1 MFMTA
6 WKTLFKEETILKA
19 FEATGF
25 LPLKPEVI
33 LKRINQPVQSGQ
45 SSNSNSSVLSASNW
59 QKTKSLLGEVV
70 TDKSDPWA
78 QKLSQAFHRI
88 SVQKSLLTHKTQGLR
103 QTLNNE
109 KLCRKRGKALLLEL
123 TEEYYGGAVFW
134 SPRKIK
140 EAHDWQL

>member
-70 TDKSDPWA
+70 TDKSDP
-78 QKLSQAFHRI
+78 
-88 SVQKSLLTHKTQGLR
+88 
-103 QTLNNE
+103 
-109 KLCRKRGKALLLEL
+109 
-123 TEEYYGGAVFW
+123 
-134 SPRKIK
+134 
-140 EAHDWQL
+140 